1 MQTATPTQ
9 SGLSPLAKSRVP
21 MQPTR
26 AREVSTQSVQMLNPD
41 AWREG
46 LTTAQRGYGGKWQRA
61 RLAYLAKH
69 PLCRMCEAQ
78 GKVTAANVVDHIVDH
93 RGDMKLFWD
102 SEGNWQPLC
111 TPHHAEKTA
120 SEGIGAARKG

>member
-1 MQTATPTQ
+1 M
-9 SGLSPLAKSRVP
+9 AKSRVT

-26 AREVSTQSVQMLNPD
+26 AREVSTQVVKMLNPD

-69 PLCRMCEAQ
+69 PLCRMCQAQ
-78 GKVTAANVVDHIVDH
+78 GKVTAANVVDHIIDH
-93 RGDMKLFWD
+93 RGDMVKFWD
-102 SEGNWQPLC
+102 SDGNWQPLC
-111 TPHHAEKTA
+111 GPCHSAKTA
-120 SEGIGAARKG
+120 AEGVGTARRG

>member
-1 MQTATPTQ
+1 M
-9 SGLSPLAKSRVP
+9 AKSRVT

-46 LTTAQRGYGGKWQRA
+46 LTTAQRGYGGKWQRY
-61 RLAYLAKH
+61 RLKFLERNV
-69 PLCRMCEAQ
+69 LCVMCAAQ

-93 RGDMKLFWD
+93 RGNQDLFWD
-102 SEGNWQPLC
+102 KANHQALCQPC
-111 TPHHAEKTA
+111 HSAKTA
-120 SEGIGAARKG
+120 ADGGIGDYRKG

>member
-1 MQTATPTQ
+1 M
-9 SGLSPLAKSRVP
+9 AKSRVT

-26 AREVSTQSVQMLNPD
+26 AKEASTTAVQMLNPD

-69 PLCRMCEAQ
+69 PLCRMCETL
-78 GKVTAANVVDHIVDH
+78 GVVTEATVVDHIIDH

-111 TPHHAEKTA
+111 KPHHSEKTA
-120 SEGIGAARKG
+120 ADGGIGWQRKG

>member
-1 MQTATPTQ
+1 
-9 SGLSPLAKSRVP
+9 

-46 LTTAQRGYGGKWQRA
+46 LTTAQRGYGGKWQRY
-61 RLAYLAKH
+61 RLKFLERNV
-69 PLCRMCEAQ
+69 LCVMCQAQ

-93 RGDMKLFWD
+93 RGNQALFWD
-102 SEGNWQPLC
+102 KANHQALC
-111 TPHHAEKTA
+111 VPCHSAKTA
-120 SEGIGAARKG
+120 KDGGIGNYRKG

>member
-1 MQTATPTQ
+1 M
-9 SGLSPLAKSRVP
+9 AKPRVT

-102 SEGNWQPLC
+102 SQNNWQSLC
-111 TPHHAEKTA
+111 VSCHNKKTA
-120 SEGIGAARKG
+120 DEGGLGVNRRG

>member
-1 MQTATPTQ
+1 M
-9 SGLSPLAKSRVP
+9 AKPRVT

-26 AREVSTQSVQMLNPD
+26 VGAISTQTVQMLNPD

-46 LTTAQRGYGGKWQRA
+46 LTTAQRGYGGRWQRA

-78 GKVTAANVVDHIVDH
+78 GRVTEATLVDHIVDH
-93 RGDMKLFWD
+93 RGDMVKFWD

-111 TPHHAEKTA
+111 KPCHGIKTA
-120 SEGIGAARKG
+120 ADGIGEARKG

>member
-1 MQTATPTQ
+1 MTKP
-9 SGLSPLAKSRVP
+9 RVR

-26 AREVSTQSVQMLNPD
+26 AAVADTQAVKMLNPD

-61 RLAYLAKH
+61 RLGYLAKH
-69 PLCRMCEAQ
+69 PLCRMCEAK
-78 GKVTAANVVDHIVDH
+78 GRVTAANVVDHIVDH

-102 SEGNWQPLC
+102 TSNWQPLC
-111 TPHHAEKTA
+111 KPCHSEKTA
-120 SEGIGAARKG
+120 AEGVGAARLG

>member
-1 MQTATPTQ
+1 MGSRPM
-9 SGLSPLAKSRVP
+9 AKSRVT
-21 MQPTR
+21 MQPAR

-102 SEGNWQPLC
+102 SQNNWQSLC
-111 TPHHAEKTA
+111 VSCHSKKTA
-120 SEGIGAARKG
+120 DEGGLGVNRRG